1 MIDEKFIFISA
12 RGDIVELANDA
23 PFILLNHEG
32 VGAVKSNV
40 QMQKSPFQDGQ
51 THTDSVLE
59 IRPINLELLLQA
71 KSQDELFRLR
81 AKLTSVFNPKL
92 GAGTLKYVYGSL
104 DREIKAT
111 SEFAPIFP
119 PGESNR
125 GSTFQVALMS
135 LICSDPF
142 WLDPHTESEPM
153 SAWIG
158 GMEFPF
164 QLPVEFAMKSSS
176 TTLLNDGDVE
186 VPVEIV
192 FHGPAVNPIV
202 TNKTTGEFIRVK
214 RTLGANDKLIVRTAF
229 GNKTVLIIDGTGKQ
243 TRAFNWLDENSI
255 FWQLDVGYNEI
266 EYNMDS
272 NSDDANVVINW
283 RKRYVGV

>member
-1 MIDEKFIFISA
+1 MQKLLFTSSQGHIAEFSN
-12 RGDIVELANDA
+12 RA
-23 PFILLNHEG
+23 PFILSKIDGLG
-32 VGAVKSNV
+32 DV
-40 QMQKSPFQDGQ
+40 QADIKDQKAPFQDGS
-51 THTDSVLE
+51 TYIDSTLTERYQSLE
-59 IRPINLELLLQA
+59 ISILANNKEDLL
-71 KSQDELFRLR
+71 KKR
-81 AKLTSVFNPKL
+81 AYIASVFNPKL
-92 GAGTLKYVYGSL
+92 GQGTLRYENRGIA
-104 DREIKAT
+104 REIKAT
-111 SEFAPIFP
+111 SEHVPIFP
-119 PGESNR
+119 SGWDNR
-125 GSTFQVALMS
+125 GQMFQKALID
-135 LICSDPF
+135 LKCHDPF
-142 WLDPHTESEPM
+142 WLDPHIESEPM

-164 QLPVEFAMKSSS
+164 TLPVEFAMKSSS

-272 NSDDANVVINW
+272 NSEDANVVINW